1 MTLGFRAPPDY
12 GSGDRAGGLREE
24 RWPCPR
30 EDLDFSPPRR
40 GKECTFHPREHS
52 YAEEPQPGD
61 QILRRELHER
71 YGGRQQGGIG
81 PSSKAPVILFFT
93 DPAAGHRH
101 GYYDGWDDDG
111 LFNYYGEG
119 QLGDQRLVQGNK
131 AILNHK
137 TDGRTLEG
145 FLARGTTVTYFGTFE
160 LVDHY
165 WTEAHESGSTTVRQV
180 VVFPLRP
187 LNAIAVDLPHVP
199 VSRADGPRID
209 TVPVEE
215 QHTERAFVT
224 PDREPYE
231 IERREATLVH
241 RYREH
246 LRRQGHEVGRLRV
259 VPAGESAPL
268 YSDLWDVTGREL
280 VEAKG
285 LVTREQLRSAVG
297 QLLDYGRFVEAKIRT
312 VLVPTRPR
320 PDLLAY
326 LAYAGVSAAYPDGD
340 DWARN

>member
-1 MTLGFRAPPDY
+1 MRSAGDTRTDTGVGPFSRAW
-12 GSGDRAGGLREE
+12 RFFEWNLR
-24 RWPCPR
+24 
-30 EDLDFSPPRR
+30 
-40 GKECTFHPREHS
+40 
-52 YAEEPQPGD
+52 
-61 QILRRELHER
+61 
-71 YGGRQQGGIG
+71 
-81 PSSKAPVILFFT
+81 PSSFT
-93 DPAAGHRH
+93 PAQGH
-101 GYYDGWDDDG
+101 D
-111 LFNYYGEG
+111 
-119 QLGDQRLVQGNK
+119 LGDQRLVQGNK

-145 FLARGTTVTYFGTFE
+145 FLARGTTVTYLGTFE

-180 VVFPLRP
+180 VVFRLRP
-187 LNAIAVDLPHVP
+187 LNAVPVDLPHVP
-199 VSRADGPRID
+199 VSRAEGPRID

-231 IERREATLVH
+231 MERREATLVH

-297 QLLDYGRFVEAKIRT
+297 QLLDYGRFVEAKTRT

-326 LAYAGVSAAYPDGD
+326 LASAGVSAVYPDGE
-340 DWARN
+340 DWVRS

>member
-1 MTLGFRAPPDY
+1 MLNN
-12 GSGDRAGGLREE
+12 LN
-24 RWPCPR
+24 
-30 EDLDFSPPRR
+30 
-40 GKECTFHPREHS
+40 
-52 YAEEPQPGD
+52 PGE
-61 QILRRELHER
+61 QILRRELHDR

-81 PSSKAPVILFFT
+81 PSRKAPVILFFT

-145 FLARGTTVTYFGTFE
+145 FLARGTTVTYLGTFE

-165 WTEAHESGSTTVRQV
+165 WTEAHESGSATVRQV
-180 VVFPLRP
+180 VVFRLRP
-187 LNAIAVDLPHVP
+187 LNAIPVDLPHVP

-231 IERREATLVH
+231 MERREATLVH

-297 QLLDYGRFVEAKIRT
+297 QLLDYGRFVEAKTRT

-326 LAYAGVSAAYPDGD
+326 LAHTGVSAVYPDGE
-340 DWARN
+340 DWARS